1 MGSPQTQGSPAVPQ
15 MGVRARVSNW
25 SKKREI
31 GNAGPP
37 SRVDSLGPSQ
47 LDGPSR
53 KFLEDSLDLSGR
65 SETGVQVF
73 RTGLVR
79 MKRSNSEATISD
91 FSSED
96 AGPTAT
102 LTRRHGSSSSVDLL
116 SSAGFWEVLDQEP
129 SAPPPVPEPDAVS
142 TMLSPSLQAAV
153 QIARGDIVFIPG
165 QDTDRDP
172 KKKTETSVLGRL
184 RPQRTNGIEVRQ
196 DSSCPLTP
204 HRWFSHYDVQ
214 SVLVTVAEG
223 RPCAEAPDLLPS
235 VGHEGQDGVERS
247 SALVLACPHFLNE
260 LGGEMDQNLDLT
272 RPSGST
278 GTNAAVSVLEAS
290 RGSKRCPAD
299 LRGTDEYLDL
309 GATYYQKYFYT
320 KDHQNYF
327 AVDPKFGP
335 ISLSVRRDAVDDGG
349 NPIGFCYRIILRT
362 GQLPT
367 LRGSIMEDSVPS
379 SSKHGSGRGLP
390 LKDVLEFVVPE
401 LNIQN
406 LRVASRSPKVPDLL
420 LQLDQQEL
428 VLQHRVDLQLSR
440 ASQNMGETSSPAL
453 TQFLN
458 LLGHSDPM
466 KNFYKHQDQQNSG
479 NSTESPT
486 VSMMF
491 QEFQLTFHVS
501 ALLQTVADGSAQV
514 LRSHLV
520 GNDVTVIFQEPDAPP
535 FKPQIIHADLQ
546 HVFIIVRVHRPCTQH
561 TCYSLAVS
569 RSRGVPPFGPSIP
582 SGWMAP
588 ASSAFVDF
596 LLTKIINAKHA
607 TRKSESFVTI
617 ATRARKEQLKQL
629 VDSFVTTTPL
639 DSSSSGVRFSFISL
653 GGKKKERLAPH
664 PLAYL
669 QSAGAL
675 TWSVTV
681 HDPRTSVAVACR
693 LAVSGELLV
702 LIEEAGRKVVFHCSC
717 RDVIGWNTAH
727 GSIQVF
733 YQHGL
738 CVAFSTRDGRWEDS
752 QEITQRL
759 KTVTHGAAGAAVTL
773 RRNRLGQLGFH
784 VNFEGVVAD
793 VEAHGF
799 AWQAGLRP
807 GCRLVEIC
815 SVAVATLSHEQM
827 IELLRTSANVSAI
840 VLPPLRDGTPR
851 RSFSETQR
859 LPLLELRLDPDV
871 TSCARTP
878 SNQSPVQLSS
888 SSDIKNDIRA
898 PPDWF
903 VGSDGRTRSTQH
915 RPSRDRGDWN
925 RNQDPFG
932 FQKPRL
938 HGLPPRLPQCASPA
952 DGDGS
957 RRPQFAATSCSSC
970 SNTLSSSSSDGRT
983 STPQLACLSGVSVDS
998 GIDSA
1003 LYSPSALPPVAG
1015 ATLVLTDV
1023 HRKESA
1029 GPSRLVTDLRGS
1041 VAKDYCGTRCSSADR
1056 VKADSPLTPPGDA
1069 SWDAEHLC
1077 SQDTCPWEAG
1087 LSRLNSGLLL
1097 EETGRPSHRPIR
1109 GQKSTCRVSGVSAPF
1124 PWKHLTRSR
1133 SHDSLSLAS
1142 SGTLQSPA
1150 HIMRRHHSAPTIR
1163 RRPTPLQKGVF
1174 PSSLTDHPLRYIQ
1187 EVRSGSPALNS
1198 DITASLSGKVSQLEE
1213 ILQRLQLDL
1222 LKEQKDKAALQ
1233 QQILD
1238 LRRDNLRLQEE
1249 SRGAAQQMRRFAAW
1263 MLRRGSLP

>member
-1 MGSPQTQGSPAVPQ
+1 MGPPQTQGSPAVPQ

-31 GNAGPP
+31 ENARPP
-37 SRVDSLGPSQ
+37 SRVDRLGTSQ
-47 LDGPSR
+47 LDGHSR
-53 KFLEDSLDLSGR
+53 KFLEDNLDLSGQ
-65 SETGVQVF
+65 SETGVQF
-73 RTGLVR
+73 SRTGLVR

-91 FSSED
+91 FDFGSED
-96 AGPTAT
+96 AGPAAT

-129 SAPPPVPEPDAVS
+129 SAPPPMPEPDAIS
-142 TMLSPSLQAAV
+142 AMLSPSLQAAV
-153 QIARGDIVFIPG
+153 QIARGDIVFVPG
-165 QDTDRDP
+165 QDTDRDHR
-172 KKKTETSVLGRL
+172 KKTETSVLGRL
-184 RPQRTNGIEVRQ
+184 KPQRTNSVEVYQ

-214 SVLVTVAEG
+214 SVLVTVAKG
-223 RPCAEAPDLLPS
+223 RPCAEAPDLLPLM
-235 VGHEGQDGVERS
+235 GHEDQDGDERS

-272 RPSGST
+272 RPGSST
-278 GTNAAVSVLEAS
+278 GTNAAVSVLEVS
-290 RGSKRCPAD
+290 TRSKRCPAD
-299 LRGTDEYLDL
+299 LRGTDEFLDL

-327 AVDPKFGP
+327 GVDPKFGP
-335 ISLSVRRDAVDDGG
+335 VSLSVRRDAVDDGG
-349 NPIGFCYRIILRT
+349 NPTRFCYRIILRT
-362 GQLPT
+362 GQLST

-379 SSKHGSGRGLP
+379 SKHGTGRGLP

-401 LNIQN
+401 LNIQS
-406 LRVASRSPKVPDLL
+406 LRAASRSPQVPDLL

-428 VLQHRVDLQLSR
+428 ILQHRVDLQLSR
-440 ASQNMGETSSPAL
+440 AGQNTGETSSPAL

-458 LLGHSDPM
+458 LLGHSDPV
-466 KNFYKHQDQQNSG
+466 KSFYKHQDQQNSG

-491 QEFQLTFHVS
+491 GEFQLTFHVS
-501 ALLQTVADGSAQV
+501 ALLQTDADGSGQV
-514 LRSHLV
+514 LRSHHV
-520 GNDVTVIFQEPDAPP
+520 VNDVTMIFQEPDAPP
-535 FKPQIIHADLQ
+535 FKPQINRADLQ

-582 SGWMAP
+582 SGWIAP

-607 TRKSESFVTI
+607 THKSESFVTM

-629 VDSFVTTTPL
+629 VNSFVTTTPL
-639 DSSSSGVRFSFISL
+639 DSSSGVRFSLISL

-681 HDPRTSVAVACR
+681 RDPRSSVAVACR
-693 LAVSGELLV
+693 LAVSSELLV

-815 SVAVATLSHEQM
+815 SVPVATLSHEQM

-859 LPLLELRLDPDV
+859 LPLLEVRLDPDV
-871 TSCARTP
+871 TSCPYGSSAAQPNARTP

-903 VGSDGRTRSTQH
+903 VGSDGRTGSTQH
-915 RPSRDRGDWN
+915 PHSRDRET
-925 RNQDPFG
+925 
-932 FQKPRL
+932 RL
-938 HGLPPRLPQCASPA
+938 HGLPLRLPQRASPA
-952 DGDGS
+952 DRNGS

-1003 LYSPSALPPVAG
+1003 LYSPSALPAAAG

-1041 VAKDYCGTRCSSADR
+1041 VARDYRGTRCSSADK
-1056 VKADSPLTPPGDA
+1056 VKPDSPLTHPGDA
-1069 SWDAEHLC
+1069 SWDAERLC
-1077 SQDTCPWEAG
+1077 SQDTCLWEAG
-1087 LSRLNSGLLL
+1087 LSWLNSGLLL

-1109 GQKSTCRVSGVSAPF
+1109 GQKILQEVLLAQTNEQQPDWSGFSKAP
-1124 PWKHLTRSR
+1124 P
-1133 SHDSLSLAS
+1133 
-1142 SGTLQSPA
+1142 LQQIIA
-1150 HIMRRHHSAPTIR
+1150 GLHRRHA
-1163 RRPTPLQKGVF
+1163 K
-1174 PSSLTDHPLRYIQ
+1174 
-1187 EVRSGSPALNS
+1187 
-1198 DITASLSGKVSQLEE
+1198 ASK
-1213 ILQRLQLDL
+1213 I
-1222 LKEQKDKAALQ
+1222 
-1233 QQILD
+1233 I
-1238 LRRDNLRLQEE
+1238 
-1249 SRGAAQQMRRFAAW
+1249 
-1263 MLRRGSLP
+1263 

>member
-1 MGSPQTQGSPAVPQ
+1 MGPPQTQGSPAVPQ

-31 GNAGPP
+31 ENARPP
-37 SRVDSLGPSQ
+37 SRVDRLGTSQ
-47 LDGPSR
+47 LDGHSR
-53 KFLEDSLDLSGR
+53 KFLEDNLDLSGQ
-65 SETGVQVF
+65 SETGVQF
-73 RTGLVR
+73 SRTGLVR

-91 FSSED
+91 FDFGSED
-96 AGPTAT
+96 AGPAAT

-129 SAPPPVPEPDAVS
+129 SAPPPMPEPDAIS
-142 TMLSPSLQAAV
+142 AMLSPSLQAAV
-153 QIARGDIVFIPG
+153 QIARGDIVFVPG
-165 QDTDRDP
+165 QDTDRDHR
-172 KKKTETSVLGRL
+172 KKTETSVLGRL
-184 RPQRTNGIEVRQ
+184 KPQRTNSVEVYQ

-214 SVLVTVAEG
+214 SVLVTVAKG
-223 RPCAEAPDLLPS
+223 RPCAEAPDLLPLM
-235 VGHEGQDGVERS
+235 GHEDQDGDERS

-272 RPSGST
+272 RPGSST
-278 GTNAAVSVLEAS
+278 GTNAAVSVLEVS
-290 RGSKRCPAD
+290 TRSKRCPAD
-299 LRGTDEYLDL
+299 LRGTDEFLDL

-327 AVDPKFGP
+327 GVDPKFGP
-335 ISLSVRRDAVDDGG
+335 VSLSVRRDAVDDGG
-349 NPIGFCYRIILRT
+349 NPTRFCYRIILRT
-362 GQLPT
+362 GQLST

-379 SSKHGSGRGLP
+379 SKHGTGRGLP

-401 LNIQN
+401 LNIQS
-406 LRVASRSPKVPDLL
+406 LRAASRSPQVPDLL

-428 VLQHRVDLQLSR
+428 ILQHRVDLQLSR
-440 ASQNMGETSSPAL
+440 AGQNTGETSSPAL

-458 LLGHSDPM
+458 LLGHSDPV
-466 KNFYKHQDQQNSG
+466 KSFYKHQDQQNSG

-491 QEFQLTFHVS
+491 GEFQLTFHVS
-501 ALLQTVADGSAQV
+501 ALLQTDADGSGQV
-514 LRSHLV
+514 LRSHHV
-520 GNDVTVIFQEPDAPP
+520 VNDVTMIFQEPDAPP
-535 FKPQIIHADLQ
+535 FKPQINRADLQ

-582 SGWMAP
+582 SGWIAP

-607 TRKSESFVTI
+607 THKSESFVTM

-629 VDSFVTTTPL
+629 VNSFVTTTPL
-639 DSSSSGVRFSFISL
+639 DSSSGVRFSLISL

-681 HDPRTSVAVACR
+681 RDPRSSVAVACR
-693 LAVSGELLV
+693 LAVSSELLV

-815 SVAVATLSHEQM
+815 SVPVATLSHEQM

-859 LPLLELRLDPDV
+859 LPLLEVRLDPDV
-871 TSCARTP
+871 TSCPYGSSAAQPNARTP

-903 VGSDGRTRSTQH
+903 VGSDGRTGSTQH
-915 RPSRDRGDWN
+915 PHSRDRET
-925 RNQDPFG
+925 
-932 FQKPRL
+932 RL
-938 HGLPPRLPQCASPA
+938 HGLPLRLPQRASPA
-952 DGDGS
+952 DRNGS

-1003 LYSPSALPPVAG
+1003 LYSPSALPAAAG

-1041 VAKDYCGTRCSSADR
+1041 VARDYRGTRCSSADK
-1056 VKADSPLTPPGDA
+1056 VKPDSPLTHPGDA
-1069 SWDAEHLC
+1069 SWDAERLC
-1077 SQDTCPWEAG
+1077 SQDTCLWEAG
-1087 LSRLNSGLLL
+1087 LSWLNSGLLL

-1109 GQKSTCRVSGVSAPF
+1109 GQKSTCRAAGVSALF
-1124 PWKHLTRSR
+1124 PWKRLTRSR

-1142 SGTLQSPA
+1142 GRTLQSPA
-1150 HIMRRHHSAPTIR
+1150 HILRRRHSAPTIR
-1163 RRPTPLQKGVF
+1163 CRPAPLQKGVF
-1174 PSSLTDHPLRYIQ
+1174 PSSLTDHQLRYIQ
-1187 EVRSGSPALNS
+1187 EVTSGSPALNS

-1222 LKEQKDKAALQ
+1222 LKEQQDKAALQ
-1233 QQILD
+1233 QQIFD

-1249 SRGAAQQMRRFAAW
+1249 SRSAAQQMRRFAAW

>member
-1 MGSPQTQGSPAVPQ
+1 
-15 MGVRARVSNW
+15 
-25 SKKREI
+25 
-31 GNAGPP
+31 
-37 SRVDSLGPSQ
+37 
-47 LDGPSR
+47 
-53 KFLEDSLDLSGR
+53 
-65 SETGVQVF
+65 
-73 RTGLVR
+73 

-91 FSSED
+91 FDFGSED
-96 AGPTAT
+96 AGPAAT

-129 SAPPPVPEPDAVS
+129 SAPPPMPEPDTIS
-142 TMLSPSLQAAV
+142 TVLSPSLQAAV
-153 QIARGDIVFIPG
+153 QIARGDIVFVPG
-165 QDTDRDP
+165 QDTDRDHR
-172 KKKTETSVLGRL
+172 KKMETSVLGRL
-184 RPQRTNGIEVRQ
+184 KPQRTNSVEVYQ
-196 DSSCPLTP
+196 DSGCPLTP

-214 SVLVTVAEG
+214 SVLVTVAKG
-223 RPCAEAPDLLPS
+223 RPCAEAPDLLPLI
-235 VGHEGQDGVERS
+235 GHEDQDGDERS

-272 RPSGST
+272 RLSSST
-278 GTNAAVSVLEAS
+278 GTNVAVSVLEAS
-290 RGSKRCPAD
+290 TRSKRCPAD
-299 LRGTDEYLDL
+299 LRGTDEFLDL

-327 AVDPKFGP
+327 GVDPKFGP
-335 ISLSVRRDAVDDGG
+335 VSLSVRRDAVDDGG
-349 NPIGFCYRIILRT
+349 NPTRFCYRIILRT
-362 GQLPT
+362 GQLST

-379 SSKHGSGRGLP
+379 SKHGTGRGLP

-401 LNIQN
+401 LNIQS
-406 LRVASRSPKVPDLL
+406 LRAASRSPQVPDLL

-428 VLQHRVDLQLSR
+428 ILQHRVDLQLSR
-440 ASQNMGETSSPAL
+440 AGQNTGETSSPAL

-458 LLGHSDPM
+458 LLGHSDPV
-466 KNFYKHQDQQNSG
+466 KSFYKHQDLQNSAL
-479 NSTESPT
+479 
-486 VSMMF
+486 
-491 QEFQLTFHVS
+491 QENCRVHHGFHF
-501 ALLQTVADGSAQV
+501 QV

-535 FKPQIIHADLQ
+535 FKPQINRADLQ

-582 SGWMAP
+582 SGWIAP
-588 ASSAFVDF
+588 ASSAFADF

-607 TRKSESFVTI
+607 THKSESFVTM

-629 VDSFVTTTPL
+629 VNSFVTTTPL
-639 DSSSSGVRFSFISL
+639 DSSSGVRFSLISL

-681 HDPRTSVAVACR
+681 RDPRSSVAVACR
-693 LAVSGELLV
+693 LAVSSELLV

-759 KTVTHGAAGAAVTL
+759 KVSRALIAVTL

-815 SVAVATLSHEQM
+815 SVPVATLSHEQM

-851 RSFSETQR
+851 RNQ
-859 LPLLELRLDPDV
+859 
-871 TSCARTP
+871 TP
-878 SNQSPVQLSS
+878 RSS
-888 SSDIKNDIRA
+888 SSSSSASESSRQKWQPAAAGESTETTEIVLKLCQ
-898 PPDWF
+898 
-903 VGSDGRTRSTQH
+903 SDLNTT
-915 RPSRDRGDWN
+915 
-925 RNQDPFG
+925 
-932 FQKPRL
+932 L
-938 HGLPPRLPQCASPA
+938 
-952 DGDGS
+952 
-957 RRPQFAATSCSSC
+957 QFAATSCSSC

-1003 LYSPSALPPVAG
+1003 LYSPSALPAVAG

-1041 VAKDYCGTRCSSADR
+1041 VAR
-1056 VKADSPLTPPGDA
+1056 
-1069 SWDAEHLC
+1069 
-1077 SQDTCPWEAG
+1077 
-1087 LSRLNSGLLL
+1087 
-1097 EETGRPSHRPIR
+1097 
-1109 GQKSTCRVSGVSAPF
+1109 
-1124 PWKHLTRSR
+1124 
-1133 SHDSLSLAS
+1133 
-1142 SGTLQSPA
+1142 
-1150 HIMRRHHSAPTIR
+1150 
-1163 RRPTPLQKGVF
+1163 
-1174 PSSLTDHPLRYIQ
+1174 
-1187 EVRSGSPALNS
+1187 
-1198 DITASLSGKVSQLEE
+1198 
-1213 ILQRLQLDL
+1213 
-1222 LKEQKDKAALQ
+1222 
-1233 QQILD
+1233 
-1238 LRRDNLRLQEE
+1238 
-1249 SRGAAQQMRRFAAW
+1249 
-1263 MLRRGSLP
+1263 

>member
-1 MGSPQTQGSPAVPQ
+1 
-15 MGVRARVSNW
+15 
-25 SKKREI
+25 
-31 GNAGPP
+31 
-37 SRVDSLGPSQ
+37 
-47 LDGPSR
+47 
-53 KFLEDSLDLSGR
+53 
-65 SETGVQVF
+65 
-73 RTGLVR
+73 

-142 TMLSPSLQAAV
+142 TVLSPSLQAAV

-184 RPQRTNGIEVRQ
+184 RLQRTNGIEVRQ

-235 VGHEGQDGVERS
+235 VGHKDQDGVERS

-349 NPIGFCYRIILRT
+349 NPVGFCYRIILRT

-420 LQLDQQEL
+420 LQLDQQE
-428 VLQHRVDLQLSR
+428 VMDLQLSR
-440 ASQNMGETSSPAL
+440 AGQNTGETSSPAL

-466 KNFYKHQDQQNSG
+466 KNFYKHQDH
-479 NSTESPT
+479 E
-486 VSMMF
+486 VDF
-491 QEFQLTFHVS
+491 CF
-501 ALLQTVADGSAQV
+501 QV

-535 FKPQIIHADLQ
+535 FKPQIIRADLQ

-582 SGWMAP
+582 FGWMAP

-681 HDPRTSVAVACR
+681 RDPRTSVAVACR

-759 KTVTHGAAGAAVTL
+759 KVSWALIGP
-773 RRNRLGQLGFH
+773 RNRLGQLGFH

-851 RSFSETQR
+851 RYQSI
-859 LPLLELRLDPDV
+859 
-871 TSCARTP
+871 
-878 SNQSPVQLSS
+878 NQSINQIYLYSTFQQQDISKYVFAVARSHEPAGSASSAYPACLLMFPSRTQTPWSS
-888 SSDIKNDIRA
+888 SSSSSVCESSRRRRQPVAAGESTETLTSFLKFFTRLSQRR
-898 PPDWF
+898 
-903 VGSDGRTRSTQH
+903 VGGQRHRLRPVLAVSTASGRWGNAGPDGRPQEGVGGAE
-915 RPSRDRGDWN
+915 PSRDR
-925 RNQDPFG
+925 P
-932 FQKPRL
+932 
-938 HGLPPRLPQCASPA
+938 
-952 DGDGS
+952 
-957 RRPQFAATSCSSC
+957 
-970 SNTLSSSSSDGRT
+970 
-983 STPQLACLSGVSVDS
+983 
-998 GIDSA
+998 
-1003 LYSPSALPPVAG
+1003 
-1015 ATLVLTDV
+1015 
-1023 HRKESA
+1023 
-1029 GPSRLVTDLRGS
+1029 
-1041 VAKDYCGTRCSSADR
+1041 
-1056 VKADSPLTPPGDA
+1056 
-1069 SWDAEHLC
+1069 
-1077 SQDTCPWEAG
+1077 
-1087 LSRLNSGLLL
+1087 
-1097 EETGRPSHRPIR
+1097 
-1109 GQKSTCRVSGVSAPF
+1109 
-1124 PWKHLTRSR
+1124 
-1133 SHDSLSLAS
+1133 
-1142 SGTLQSPA
+1142 
-1150 HIMRRHHSAPTIR
+1150 
-1163 RRPTPLQKGVF
+1163 
-1174 PSSLTDHPLRYIQ
+1174 
-1187 EVRSGSPALNS
+1187 
-1198 DITASLSGKVSQLEE
+1198 
-1213 ILQRLQLDL
+1213 QRLCC
-1222 LKEQKDKAALQ
+1222 
-1233 QQILD
+1233 
-1238 LRRDNLRLQEE
+1238 
-1249 SRGAAQQMRRFAAW
+1249 
-1263 MLRRGSLP
+1263 